1 MNTYVK
7 TLTPWFV
14 GAVLCYLIGAFLAAD
29 WSIVQWGQDLRF
41 ITLILWIFFSIGIA
55 VRTAEE
61 WK

>member
-7 TLTPWFV
+7 ALTPFFV
-14 GAVLCYLIGAFLAAD
+14 SAVLCYLIGSFLAAD
-29 WSIVQWGQDLRF
+29 WSIVQWTEGLRATVF
-41 ITLILWIFFSIGIA
+41 CLWLIFGIGIA